1 MHTTTPMYQYLMAL
15 PSRTLTTRGL
25 ITYPDTATQELT
37 AEYISSW
44 RINEGAGSNL
54 PIGGVGSA
62 SLDLKLDNRSGEWN
76 PGGPILGA
84 HELDGAIISLELGVY
99 DPEYSPP
106 YPSVDGGTP
115 SATSGSYDGGAP
127 DEVFSEYLDG
137 GAPMMF
143 PFYETHWSNVG
154 TYVAE
159 ASIGQEQEPL
169 LTIKAQDY
177 LANYASTLFI
187 DGLTYPQTIIQIMT
201 EACSQAGITLK
212 STNFTNSTVSIGT
225 KPVWPDGTVC
235 RDVISYV
242 ACIAAGFAMI
252 NRNGTL
258 DIVGVDDSSD
268 YALTTARYKTL
279 ENREKYGAFNSVT
292 AESYDTRAETRVE
305 VSALT
310 DNEHNSI
317 LIKGNPLIGS
327 TEIATILAGMLT
339 ALGGLTFNSAKLDW
353 QGDPTVTLG
362 DVLGVTDKGSNAYV
376 VPVYKQTLNF
386 DSGFGMT
393 SENDIGTIT
402 RKSSNLSRLFTSSGR
417 LNSLALEG
425 DIKIRA
431 GENIHV
437 LAGGNINMTAT
448 NQLVFTGGST
458 LGDLL
463 GNTGIKSSAGATAPA
478 SPSTGDLWF
487 DTANFNVCK
496 RWSGSAWVEY
506 TQGKLGNSKL
516 TIDGNGVAILSGGTF
531 TVASNNFMIDS
542 SGNVSMKGA
551 ITSSSGTIGGFTLAP
566 GSLSAQASGKPLLKL
581 DTANSRFELGNFLI
595 DYGWDVSG
603 VLHPRLYATLA
614 TMIEIPQVSFVTG
627 SGTALVGIGTA
638 GLSIYDGGAYIEGTV
653 DADDYLY
660 HTPAFTGE
668 AISLISK
675 IKDDGKGNIDH
686 STMPI
691 FARRNVKSIKKD
703 KDGKSISSV
712 ADGASLVAMIS
723 ILTKAV
729 QELDERIE
737 KIENRTK

>member
-25 ITYPDTATQELT
+25 ITYPDTDTQELT
-37 AEYISSW
+37 AEHISSW

-76 PGGPILGA
+76 PGGPILGL
-84 HELDGAIISLELGVY
+84 HKLDGAIISLELGVY
-99 DPEYSPP
+99 DPEYAPP

-115 SATSGSYDGGAP
+115 SATSGAYDGGAP

-137 GAPMMF
+137 GDPMMF
-143 PFYETHWSNVG
+143 RFYEMHWSNVG

-177 LANYASTLFI
+177 LANYGSALFV
-187 DGLTYPQTIIQIMT
+187 DGLTYPQTIIQILT
-201 EACSQAGITLK
+201 EACSQAGITLN
-212 STNFTNSTVSIGT
+212 SSSFTNSTTSIAV
-225 KPVWPDGTVC
+225 KPVWPDNTSC

-242 ACIAAGFAMI
+242 ACIAGGFAMI
-252 NRNGTL
+252 NRNGEL
-258 DIVGVDDSSD
+258 EIVGFDDSSD
-268 YALTTARYKTL
+268 YALTTARYKKL
-279 ENREKYGAFNSVT
+279 ESREKYGAFNSVT

-305 VSALT
+305 VAGGIT

-339 ALGGLTFNSAKLDW
+339 ALGGLAFDSAKLDW

-362 DVLGVTDKGSNAYV
+362 DALGVTDKGSNTYV

-386 DSGFGMT
+386 DSGFGMS

-425 DIKIRA
+425 DIKIKA

-458 LGDLL
+458 LADML
-463 GNTGIKSSAGATAPA
+463 GASGIQSYTGSTAPA
-478 SPSTGDLWF
+478 SPNTGDLWF
-487 DTANFNVCK
+487 DTGNYNVCK
-496 RWSGSAWVEY
+496 RWSGSSWTEY
-506 TQGKLGNSKL
+506 TQGKLSNSKMTL
-516 TIDGNGVAILSGGTF
+516 DATGIALLSGGTF

-551 ITSSSGTIGGFTLAP
+551 ITSSSGTIGGFTI
-566 GSLSAQASGKPLLKL
+566 GSTSLSAQQSGKPLLKF
-581 DTANSRFELGNFLI
+581 DTANSEIKLGGMTIFYDGVSDHYILSVGSGSFVVTCSSFSAADFTVEPGLI
-595 DYGWDVSG
+595 WLGTNV
-603 VLHPRLYATLA
+603 YATGNISAL
-614 TMIEIPQVSFVTG
+614 SFTDRTIG
-627 SGTALVGIGTA
+627 YQGNAL
-638 GLSIYDGGAYIEGTV
+638 
-653 DADDYLY
+653 DDVK
-660 HTPAFTGE
+660 
-668 AISLISK
+668 K
-675 IKDDGKGNIDH
+675 IKNDKNGNIDH
-686 STMPI
+686 STLPA
-691 FARRNVKSIKKD
+691 FARKKITSKD
-703 KDGKSISSV
+703 KKGKGSE
-712 ADGASLVAMIS
+712 ADGRDIGAMIS

-729 QELDERIE
+729 QEIDERIE